1 VSEKKTSDN
10 KTIIVVAVITSLAGL
25 GTAVVNRI
33 SPNEPAAKV
42 SYEVVKDAVG
52 TVADDIDKLET
63 RLREAEKALAVL
75 KHSRG
80 NRRPRS
86 RMRKKRESL
95 KKRVRMPDYSTVQ
108 RGKRR

>member
-1 VSEKKTSDN
+1 MAPKASDN
-10 KTIIVVAVITSLAGL
+10 KTIVIVAVITSLAGL

-42 SYEVVKDAVG
+42 SYEVVKEAVS

-63 RLREAEKALAVL
+63 RLREAEKELAVL

-86 RMRKKRESL
+86 KMRKKRESL
-95 KKRVRMPDYSTVQ
+95 KKRVKMPDYSTVQ
-108 RGKRR
+108 RGRRK